1 MNGRDYDL
9 KNILNIPLFEALQDI
24 LAKTT
29 GTAIITVD
37 YKGTPVTRH
46 SCRTEFCTVIRENPI
61 SRKRC
66 FRCDA
71 LAGLEAVR
79 LNSPFIYLC
88 HCGIVDVAV
97 PVVVGDRYLGAVMF
111 GQVRIP
117 DGSADVRVERLVGEI
132 TAPDRGDPEAAR
144 ELMEK
149 FERIPQMEYRRV
161 VEIAEMIQAIVHYI
175 VCQAMD
181 RRSQTMT
188 YEWMLRTASRE
199 HRSPLPLQA
208 PVDIQS
214 LQEQQDGG
222 EPEDEKKKE
231 DTPPSG
237 KDLSGTS
244 IYPAIRYLETHPQE
258 RVTMTEMAELCHL
271 APSYFCRIFSRTT
284 GDTFVDYVGRQKVAW
299 AKEMLRDSDASVSQV
314 AADLGYLDTSYF
326 IRVFKKYEGIT
337 PLAYRLH
344 RY

>member
-1 MNGRDYDL
+1 MSGRDYDL
-9 KNILNIPLFEALQDI
+9 KTILNIPLFQALQDI

-46 SCRTEFCTVIRENPI
+46 SCRTEFCSVIRENPI

-79 LNSPFIYLC
+79 LSSPFIYLC

-117 DGSADVRVERLVGEI
+117 DNSADGKVERLVGEI
-132 TAPDRGDPEAAR
+132 TSLQREDAEAAR

-149 FERIPQMEYRRV
+149 YERIPKMEYRRV
-161 VEIAEMIQAIVHYI
+161 VEIAEMLEAIVRYI

-181 RRSQTMT
+181 RRSQTLT
-188 YEWMLRTASRE
+188 YEWMLQSSSRDRTLR
-199 HRSPLPLQA
+199 QA
-208 PVDIQS
+208 PVDIQA
-214 LQEQQDGG
+214 LQERQ
-222 EPEDEKKKE
+222 ERREEAE
-231 DTPPSG
+231 EEETAPPARDFTGSP
-237 KDLSGTS
+237 
-244 IYPAIRYLETHPQE
+244 IYPAIRYIETHPQE
-258 RVTMTEMAELCHL
+258 RVTMSEMAALCHL
-271 APSYFCRIFSRTT
+271 APSYFCRIFSRVT
-284 GDTFVDYVGRQKVAW
+284 GETFVDYVGRQKVGL
-299 AKEMLRDSDASVSQV
+299 AKEMLRDGGVTVSQV

-326 IRVFKKYEGIT
+326 IRVFKKYEGVT
-337 PLAYRLH
+337 PLVYRLH
-344 RY
+344 KYR